1 MDILSEQM
9 STGTGEPLVPGGIT
23 YSRTPLSSLSES
35 TIKELEA
42 ALTEQ
47 LRNPDNPTPEL
58 NALLKRVAREA
69 RDKNIRPE
77 ELLVSFK
84 QLWNSLAEPTRPRQA
99 DQFERIRENLV
110 TICIKAYYAE

>member
-1 MDILSEQM
+1 M
-9 STGTGEPLVPGGIT
+9 PGGIT

-47 LRNPDNPTPEL
+47 LRKPDNPTPEL

-84 QLWNSLAEPTRPRQA
+84 QL
-99 DQFERIRENLV
+99 
-110 TICIKAYYAE
+110 